1 MHTDAYMWKDFHG
14 PAQLVSESFKEID
27 DIPNTGRINAAFRM
41 HNKANPDDH
50 DRIYLFQVLQT
61 SYAVIILKIQTT
73 KPFLNIHF
81 H

>member
-1 MHTDAYMWKDFHG
+1 MWKDFHG

-50 DRIYLFQVLQT
+50 DRIYLFLVL
-61 SYAVIILKIQTT
+61 
-73 KPFLNIHF
+73 
-81 H
+81 